1 MKDLILVLEG
11 LKVLIDPSLFL
22 QGLLIEI
29 FFFLNAAESQ
39 SVRVRLELM
48 DAGTDEL
55 VGSLQFVVEFL

>member
-39 SVRVRLELM
+39 SVRVCLELM